1 MKTMEKIN
9 KVAKHLQCLF
19 FKKIL
24 NNISENIKLE
34 KKEINGTIIY
44 KSPEVIAEQYNI
56 SRCLYFDKY
65 NEIVIEFTKKLED
78 NFSHCNLSSFY
89 KNMETAEIKDK
100 IEDFETLLQKFKY
113 KNANALYDT
122 NKNRI
127 QLISLHNLSCTLSHE
142 LLHLSSR
149 KKRNEIILSGFEQ
162 KDVRNNTTIG
172 YYLNEGYTEY
182 LNQKYFSK
190 KDRNVYKYAQ
200 LFAQGIEMIV
210 GSKKME
216 VLYFDANLLDLID
229 ELGKYCPKEE
239 AILLIKKIDYF
250 YEWLLNNKESS
261 KIYEEILTMIANIH
275 RTKLKQELTEG
286 KITEAEH
293 RKRKLLYCD
302 EYEDGRLNSKNV
314 EIEEYAE
321 YFLIIDKDK
330 HESHFHRKDENI
342 DYKKNSNYNIKTNA
356 EGTLQ
361 FEIPNGVLPLDE
373 TNKKKK

>member
-1 MKTMEKIN
+1 MEKIN
-9 KVAKHLQCLF
+9 KVAKHLQCIFLE
-19 FKKIL
+19 KIL
-24 NNISENIKLE
+24 NNIPENIKLE

-44 KSPEVIAEQYNI
+44 KSPEIIAEQYNI

-65 NEIVIEFTKKLED
+65 NEIVIEFAKKLED

-89 KNMETAEIKDK
+89 NNMETAEIKDK
-100 IEDFETLLQKFKY
+100 IKDFKTLLQKLKY

-122 NKNRI
+122 EKNRI
-127 QLISLHNLSCTLSHE
+127 QLISLDIFSSTLSHE

-149 KKRNEIILSGFEQ
+149 KKIGEIILSGFEQ

-210 GSKKME
+210 GAKKME
-216 VLYFDANLLDLID
+216 ALYFDANLLGLID
-229 ELGKYCPKEE
+229 ELGKYCSKEE
-239 AILLIKKIDYF
+239 AIILVKKIDCF
-250 YEWLLNNKESS
+250 YELLLNNKEST
-261 KIYEEILTMIANIH
+261 KIHEEILTMIANIH

-302 EYEDGRLNSKNV
+302 EYEIGRVNSKNI
-314 EIEEYAE
+314 EIEEYEE
-321 YFLIIDKDK
+321 YFLIIDNDK
-330 HESHFHRKDENI
+330 HESHFHRKDKNI
-342 DYKKNSNYNIKTNA
+342 DYKENSNYNIKTNID
-356 EGTLQ
+356 GILQ
-361 FEIPNGVLPLDE
+361 FEIPNEVHPLDE
-373 TNKKKK
+373 ATKKKK